1 MKAKFNLWNC
11 LKSSIKKIFFKCDKN
26 DICQGFGETV
36 FPAEM
41 KVANPAENEVEEYM
55 KNYQSTTRWQT
66 V

>member
-1 MKAKFNLWNC
+1 